1 MSALKDL
8 EEYVDQ
14 TVSTFLEK
22 MKEHEGENVDMGR
35 WVQLFAFGT
44 CTFPATYRATYPILG
59 VKGFC

>member
-8 EEYVDQ
+8 EDYVDQ

-22 MKEHEGENVDMGR
+22 MKENEGQNIDMGR

-44 CTFPATYRATYPILG
+44 YALLATYSTLRIKA
-59 VKGFC
+59 VRKVSC